1 MSLVKHLL
9 LVTDAWKPQ
18 INGVVRTLGH
28 TINQLEKRDI
38 KVTVLHPGLFKTIP
52 LPTYGEIRIAL
63 FPARGLHRMMREV
76 NANAIHIATE
86 GPLGW
91 AARRYCLRYGL
102 PFTTSYHTQ
111 FPEYVNLRT
120 RIPLAV
126 GYAVVRR
133 FHSPASNTFV
143 ATQSM
148 QDRLQDRGFHH
159 LHRWGR
165 GVDVELFMPAAGKGR
180 IFSVPRPVAVYL
192 GRVAIEKNIR
202 AFLDMSFAGSKV
214 VIGDGPDLSQ
224 LRKEYPAVN
233 FTGYRT
239 GKALAE
245 HIADADVMVFPSKTD
260 TFGIVMLESMACGI
274 PVAAYPVT
282 GPVDVIQNGNNGYV
296 DDDLHTAVEEAL
308 KVDPESCR
316 RFAEQYSWE
325 NSAAQFLGGLAPFE
339 RTIDLDPVDVS
350 AVDEVPLEVTESS
363 SG

>member
-1 MSLVKHLL
+1 
-9 LVTDAWKPQ
+9 
-18 INGVVRTLGH
+18 
-28 TINQLEKRDI
+28 
-38 KVTVLHPGLFKTIP
+38 
-52 LPTYGEIRIAL
+52 
-63 FPARGLHRMMREV
+63 
-76 NANAIHIATE
+76 
-86 GPLGW
+86 
-91 AARRYCLRYGL
+91 
-102 PFTTSYHTQ
+102 
-111 FPEYVNLRT
+111 
-120 RIPLAV
+120 
-126 GYAVVRR
+126 
-133 FHSPASNTFV
+133 
-143 ATQSM
+143 
-148 QDRLQDRGFHH
+148 
-159 LHRWGR
+159 
-165 GVDVELFMPAAGKGR
+165 MPAAGKGR

-282 GPVDVIQNGNNGYV
+282 GPVDVIQNGINGYV
-296 DDDLHTAVEEAL
+296 DDDLQIAVEEAL

-325 NSAAQFLGGLAPFE
+325 QSTEQFVTGLAPFE
-339 RTIDLDPVDVS
+339 RQQQTDSNMGQQVETRPPFWS
-350 AVDEVPLEVTESS
+350 R
-363 SG
+363 